1 MTIRAS
7 SPLPLNNTYYLTI
20 YHILRDA
27 LKNKGDPAKLNPMKQ
42 RNPNPK
48 TQFLILVILISFF
61 SLISVSESSETP
73 SPFQSLID
81 RLSQDGFDPEFLSNL
96 LMDARAEINPSMMTI
111 YLNLNSRETP
121 ELYVQFL
128 NQELI
133 LLSKKFLKQNLKI
146 LKKMENRFHVDKE
159 VVVAILLVESR
170 FGENIGKH
178 RVIPT
183 LASMALMDSAENL
196 QKNYLALKETNQELS
211 YDWVEGFAK
220 KKANW
225 AYEELKCFL
234 RIIQFEKTD
243 PLEVYGSYAG
253 ALGMAQFIPSSY
265 LTYAQSEKGLGN
277 WLLNKEEA
285 IFSIGNYLNSHG
297 WKRNLPIEK
306 KKKVLWTY
314 NHSEPYVETILQLA
328 QKVKNR

>member
-1 MTIRAS
+1 
-7 SPLPLNNTYYLTI
+7 
-20 YHILRDA
+20 
-27 LKNKGDPAKLNPMKQ
+27 
-42 RNPNPK
+42 
-48 TQFLILVILISFF
+48 
-61 SLISVSESSETP
+61 
-73 SPFQSLID
+73 
-81 RLSQDGFDPEFLSNL
+81 
-96 LMDARAEINPSMMTI
+96 MMTI

-133 LLSKKFLKQNLKI
+133 LLSKKFLRQNLKI

-170 FGENIGKH
+170 FGENIGKY
-178 RVIPT
+178 RVIST

-196 QKNYLALKETNQELS
+196 QKNYQALKETNPDLS
-211 YDWVEGFAK
+211 YEWVEGLAR
-220 KKANW
+220 KKAEW
-225 AYEELKCFL
+225 AYYQLKCFL
-234 RIIQFEKTD
+234 NIIRHEKID

-253 ALGMAQFIPSSY
+253 ALGMPQFIPSSY
-265 LTYAQSEKGLGN
+265 LTYAQSKKGLEN

-306 KKKVLWTY
+306 KKKILWYY
-314 NHSEPYVETILQLA
+314 NHSEPYVEIILQLA
-328 QKVKNR
+328 QKIKNG

>member
-1 MTIRAS
+1 M
-7 SPLPLNNTYYLTI
+7 LT
-20 YHILRDA
+20 
-27 LKNKGDPAKLNPMKQ
+27 
-42 RNPNPK
+42 
-48 TQFLILVILISFF
+48 F
-61 SLISVSESSETP
+61 
-73 SPFQSLID
+73 
-81 RLSQDGFDPEFLSNL
+81 
-96 LMDARAEINPSMMTI
+96 

-121 ELYVQFL
+121 KLY
-128 NQELI
+128 
-133 LLSKKFLKQNLKI
+133 SKFLSPESILASKRFLKENLKT
-146 LKKMENRFHVDKE
+146 LKTMEKRFHVEKE

-178 RVIPT
+178 RVIST
-183 LASMALMDSAENL
+183 LTSMALMDFPEHL
-196 QKNYLALKETNQELS
+196 QKNYLILQETNPDLS
-211 YDWVEGFAK
+211 YEWVEGLAR
-220 KKANW
+220 KKAEW
-225 AYEELKCFL
+225 AYYQLKCFL
-234 RIIQFEKTD
+234 NIIRHEKID

-253 ALGMAQFIPSSY
+253 ALGMPQFIPSSY

>member
-1 MTIRAS
+1 
-7 SPLPLNNTYYLTI
+7 
-20 YHILRDA
+20 
-27 LKNKGDPAKLNPMKQ
+27 MKH

-48 TQFLILVILISFF
+48 TQFLILIILISFF
-61 SLISVSESSETP
+61 SLISISESDETP
-73 SPFQSLID
+73 SPFQSLIH

-96 LMDARAEINPSMMTI
+96 LMDARAEINPSIMTI

-133 LLSKKFLKQNLKI
+133 LLSKKFLRQNLKI
-146 LKKMENRFHVDKE
+146 LKKMENRFRVDKE

-170 FGENIGKH
+170 FGENIGKY
-178 RVIPT
+178 RVIST

-196 QKNYLALKETNQELS
+196 QKNYQALKETNQELS

-220 KKANW
+220 KKASW

-234 RIIQFEKTD
+234 RIIQFENTD

-265 LTYAQSEKGLGN
+265 LTYAQSKEGLGN
-277 WLLNKEEA
+277 WLLDKEEA
-285 IFSIGNYLNSHG
+285 ILSIGNYLNSHG

-306 KKKVLWTY
+306 KRKVLWYY
-314 NHSEPYVETILQLA
+314 NHSEPYVETILQVA
-328 QKVKNR
+328 QKIKQK